1 MLTTKLNRPTLSKD
15 LIHRAHLVEKLEES
29 RHLPLIL
36 ISAPAGYGKSVLVSQ
51 WLNHYQK
58 DFSWLSLDE
67 SMNDTTTFISYFID
81 SLERSGDSGKI
92 QKIFKNKQELHF
104 LSWGAIIDRIIN
116 AVNQIQKNFRLVLDD
131 YHLIKNPDIHQLI
144 KVLINEN
151 LINVQVV
158 IITRWDPPFQ
168 LRELRLY
175 QKMLELRMR
184 DLRFDKSEIHEL
196 LSTAY
201 DMKISDSDVNSL
213 FENTEGWV
221 LAIRMFLLAKSF
233 SDLEYENNEN
243 NILAHDLDRLM
254 FHISENIDP
263 KFFRIMQLC
272 ALFDQFDKELINA
285 ICKFAIADSCS
296 ADTFLSQ
303 LVELNFFLIPIRD
316 LQGKFRFHHLI
327 GDILQRQLQSSEPAL
342 VNSIYNQISKWFSEK
357 GLVDEAVQYSVKA
370 NNYSRAC
377 DLIKIHREALL
388 EKGQWW
394 VLQRWIKNIPRQ
406 IRNSHVDLLI
416 TELLICEETWN
427 LADLSSILKM
437 LDSIGIENSN
447 PKDFSQY
454 LFHLGY
460 YLTYVNPDPKKAEE
474 SLEKSKA
481 IFYDESAMFGT
492 LREVIIATNRQML
505 GKSDLALKAL
515 DEIQEKF
522 DYSSIMQYRAVQGK
536 VFIHLL
542 SGNFGSA
549 ASDSKKLQFLAQ
561 GSDFYYAEC
570 WIYYFLGTIAFQS
583 HNEKE
588 TKQAFTQML
597 TLEGR
602 LHYRL
607 YFDALSGLTLISSL
621 KRDKETTNSF
631 LEQMRQ
637 LATNLNNP
645 KFQDYSDS
653 IRARVRWHDGQGEK
667 ELDWAIQDWVKQPTG
682 KYLFLIDVPELTK
695 LRIIVTHGSIQLV
708 KEALEVLDTI
718 EGALNEIYNKYHAVD
733 IALLKAI
740 AKYRIGDSDSAK
752 KSLEKA
758 LLLAESS
765 EVSRPIL
772 EAYQVL
778 PELFNLINP
787 SNESFHAFARFGLNK
802 STAKENPEKLNIQEL
817 TIREQEIVKLIS
829 DGLRNKEIADQLHIS
844 TVTVKSHLTNI
855 YRKLEVTNRTSML
868 RIIRNQ

>member
-1 MLTTKLNRPTLSKD
+1 M
-15 LIHRAHLVEKLEES
+15 EKLEES
-29 RHLPLIL
+29 SHLPLIL

-51 WLNHYQK
+51 WLMKYQK

-67 SMNDTTTFISYFID
+67 SMNDTSTFISYLVD
-81 SLERSGDSGKI
+81 SLEKFGDNEEI
-92 QKIFKNKQELHF
+92 QRIFNNKKELHF
-104 LSWGAIIDRIIN
+104 LSWDAIIDRIIN
-116 AVNQIQKNFRLVLDD
+116 SVNQIQKNFRLVLDD
-131 YHLIKNPDIHQLI
+131 YHLIKNPDIHQLV

-151 LINVQVV
+151 LINFQVV
-158 IITRWDPPFQ
+158 ISTRWDPPFQ

-175 QKMLELRMR
+175 QKMLEFRMR

-196 LSTAY
+196 LSTA
-201 DMKISDSDVNSL
+201 DDIRISDTEVNSL
-213 FENTEGWV
+213 FENTEGWI

-233 SDLEYENNEN
+233 SDLDDANNN
-243 NILAHDLDRLM
+243 NDILVHDLDRLM
-254 FHISENIDP
+254 FHISENLDP

-285 ICKFAIADSCS
+285 ICKCAFPGSCS
-296 ADTFLSQ
+296 ADTFLSK

-316 LQGKFRFHHLI
+316 TQGKFRFHHLI
-327 GDILQRQLQSSEPAL
+327 GDILQRQLQNCEPAL
-342 VNSIYNQISKWFSEK
+342 VNSIYKQISEWFSEK
-357 GLVDEAVQYSVKA
+357 GLFNEAVQYSIKA
-370 NNYSRAC
+370 NNYTLAC
-377 DLIKIHREALL
+377 DLIKNHRGVLL

-394 VLQRWIKNIPRQ
+394 VLQRWIKNIPRK
-406 IRNSHVDLLI
+406 IRNSHIDLLL

-474 SLEKSKA
+474 ALEKSKA
-481 IFYDESAMFGT
+481 LFYDESAMFGT

-505 GKSDLALKAL
+505 GKSDLALKTL
-515 DEIQEKF
+515 EDIQEKF

-536 VFIHLL
+536 VFVHLL

-561 GSDFYYAEC
+561 GSDFNYAEC
-570 WIYYFLGTIAFQS
+570 WIYYFLGNIAIQS

-637 LATNLNNP
+637 LAGSLNNP
-645 KFQDYSDS
+645 KFQDYFESVK
-653 IRARVRWHDGQGEK
+653 ARVRWHDGQGEK
-667 ELDWAIQDWVKQPTG
+667 ELDWAIQGWVKQPTG

-708 KEALEVLDTI
+708 KEALEVLDTL

-740 AKYRIGDSDSAK
+740 AEYRIGDSDSAE

-772 EAYQVL
+772 EAYHVL
-778 PELFNLINP
+778 PELFNLI
-787 SNESFHAFARFGLNK
+787 SSSSESFHSLARLGLKNSLVK
-802 STAKENPEKLNIQEL
+802 QNPEKLTIQEL
-817 TIREQEIVKLIS
+817 TIREQEIVKLIAN
-829 DGLRNKEIADQLHIS
+829 GLRNKEIADQLNIS

-855 YRKLEVTNRTSML
+855 YRKLDVPNRTSML